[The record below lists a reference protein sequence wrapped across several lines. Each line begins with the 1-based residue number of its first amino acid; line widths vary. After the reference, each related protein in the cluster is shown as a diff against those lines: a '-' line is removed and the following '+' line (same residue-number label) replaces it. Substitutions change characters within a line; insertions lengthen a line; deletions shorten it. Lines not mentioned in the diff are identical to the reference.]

1 MKHKPRKRFG
11 QNFLTDQ
18 QVIFSIINAIH
29 PQPDQH
35 LVEIGPGQGA
45 LTSLLADNCQQ
56 LDLIEID
63 RDQVARLN
71 RQYADKAHLV
81 IHQLDALKL
90 DLTKL
95 LPVSNKSQDVPGKMR
110 LIGNLPYNIST
121 PLLFHVLKQAPL
133 ITDMHFMLQK
143 EVADRIA
150 AQPGNKQYARL
161 SVITQ
166 YLCKISKLFDVAPES
181 FNPQPKVWSSFV
193 KLAPH
198 PEPPVIVNSFQIF
211 NTVVTQAFSQRRKTL
226 RNTLSKLLTAEQINS
241 VNIDPGRR
249 AETLSLEEFAQ
260 LSRLLP
266 HDASSNSKDI

>member
-1 MKHKPRKRFG
+1 MKHTPRKRFG

-18 QVIFSIINAIH
+18 QVINEIVSAIH
-29 PQPDQH
+29 PQQDQY

-45 LTSLLADNCQQ
+45 LTSLLVDNCRQ

-63 RDQVARLN
+63 RDLVARLIS
-71 RQYADKAHLV
+71 QYADNTHLV

-90 DLTKL
+90 DLSKL
-95 LPVSNKSQDVPGKMR
+95 LPVTSNPLDVPEKMR

-121 PLLFHVLKQAPL
+121 PLMFHVLKQAQL
-133 ITDMHFMLQK
+133 IIDMHFMLQK

-150 AQPGNKQYARL
+150 AQPGCKQYARL

-166 YLCKISKLFDVAPES
+166 YLCKISKLFHVAPDS

-193 KLAPH
+193 RLTPH
-198 PEPPVIVNSFQIF
+198 KEPPVVINSFQSF

-226 RNTLSKLLTAEQINS
+226 RNTLSKSLSSQQINS
-241 VNIDPGRR
+241 VDIDPGRR

-260 LSRLLP
+260 LSCLLV
-266 HDASSNSKDI
+266 DDGDTEE

>member
-11 QNFLTDQ
+11 QNFLTDE
-18 QVIFSIINAIH
+18 QVVLQIINSIY
-29 PQPDQH
+29 PQQDQH

-45 LTSLLADNCQQ
+45 LTSLLADSCQQ

-63 RDQVARLN
+63 RDLVARLN
-71 RQYADKAHLV
+71 RQYADKTHLG

-90 DLTKL
+90 DLSEL
-95 LPVSNKSQDVPGKMR
+95 LPVSKNSLDVPGKMR

-121 PLLFHVLKQAPL
+121 PLLFHVLKQSQL

-143 EVADRIA
+143 EVADRLA

-161 SVITQ
+161 TVITQ
-166 YLCKISKLFDVAPES
+166 YLCKVSKLFDVAPES

-193 KLAPH
+193 KLVPH
-198 PEPPVIVNSFQIF
+198 PEPPVVIDSFQVF
-211 NTVVTQAFSQRRKTL
+211 NLVVTQAFSQRRKTL

-241 VNIDPGRR
+241 VDIDPSRR

-260 LSRLLP
+260 LARLVSQL
-266 HDASSNSKDI
+266 